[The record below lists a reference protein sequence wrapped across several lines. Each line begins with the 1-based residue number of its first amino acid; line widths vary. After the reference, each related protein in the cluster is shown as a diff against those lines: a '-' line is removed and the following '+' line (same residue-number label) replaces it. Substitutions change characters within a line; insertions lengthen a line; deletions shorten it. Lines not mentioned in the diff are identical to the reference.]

1 MTPMTTPTPT
11 TRTFVEGR
19 YVPAGPWA
27 ARKIEDQVDHLK
39 GSFRPGETR
48 EERTLFDAHGDVADR
63 ATARATL
70 TAAIGPKVVFHRLVL
85 SPGPRAGVVRLIDL
99 RTWTR
104 LLLMDLGHDLGQRLV
119 WVAAVHRNTDDPHV
133 HVLLAGAAERTHWPN
148 KGKVR
153 GVELRRV
160 HYVPGGFIRRR
171 GDVRAAEIRA
181 LNGEGTA

>member
-1 MTPMTTPTPT
+1 MTTLTMP

-27 ARKIEDQVDHLK
+27 ARKIKEQVQHLK
-39 GSFRPGETR
+39 ARFRPGEAR
-48 EERTLFDAHGDVADR
+48 EERTLFDAHGDVADQ
-63 ATARATL
+63 ATARALL
-70 TAAIGPKVVFHRLVL
+70 TAAIGPRVVFHRLVL

-104 LLLMDLGHDLGQRLV
+104 LLLMDLGHELGQRLV

-133 HVLLAGAAERTHWPN
+133 HVLLAGAAARTRWPHN
-148 KGKVR
+148 GTVR

-160 HYVPGGFIRRR
+160 HYVPGGFIRQR

-181 LNGEGTA
+181 LNGEGVA

>member
-1 MTPMTTPTPT
+1 MTTP

-39 GSFRPGETR
+39 GSFRPGEAR
-48 EERTLFDAHGDVADR
+48 EERTLFDARGDVADR
-63 ATARATL
+63 TAARALL

-85 SPGPRAGVVRLIDL
+85 SPGARSGVVRPIDL

-104 LLLMDLGHDLGQRLV
+104 LLLMDLGDRLGQRLV

-133 HVLLAGAAERTHWPN
+133 HVLLAGAAVRTRWP
-148 KGKVR
+148 GH
-153 GVELRRV
+153 GTTTSVELRTP
-160 HYVPGGFIRRR
+160 HYALLRER
-171 GDVRAAEIRA
+171 GDLRAAEIRQI
-181 LNGEGTA
+181 NGDGTAA

>member
-1 MTPMTTPTPT
+1 MTTMTPP

-27 ARKIEDQVDHLK
+27 ARKIKEQVQHLK
-39 GSFRPGETR
+39 ARFRPGEAR
-48 EERTLFDAHGDVADR
+48 EERTLFGPLGAIEDQAE
-63 ATARATL
+63 ARAIL

-119 WVAAVHRNTDDPHV
+119 WVAAVHRNTDEPHV
-133 HVLLAGAAERTHWPN
+133 HVLLAGAAERTRWPN
-148 KGKVR
+148 QGKVM

-160 HYVPGGFIRRR
+160 HYVPGGFIRQR
-171 GDVRAAEIRA
+171 GDLRAAEIRQ
-181 LNGEGTA
+181 LNGEGAA

>member
-1 MTPMTTPTPT
+1 MMTTP

-27 ARKIEDQVDHLK
+27 ARKIERQVKHLVADY
-39 GSFRPGETR
+39 RAGETH
-48 EERTLFDAHGDVADR
+48 EERTLFDAHGDVAGQ
-63 ATARATL
+63 AAARAIL

-85 SPGPRAGVVRLIDL
+85 SPGPRAGVTRPLDL
-99 RTWTR
+99 HTWTR

-133 HVLLAGAAERTHWPN
+133 HVLLAGVALRTQWPHN
-148 KGKVR
+148 GKRV
-153 GVELRRV
+153 GVTLLPPHYALLRE
-160 HYVPGGFIRRR
+160 R

-181 LNGEGTA
+181 LTGDGTAA